1 MESNTTLNSTTI
13 DTSIV
18 ELNSTNCIQYNDFNI
33 YHEAV
38 GYGAVVCASLLT
50 FPQVYKTYI
59 TKNADS
65 LSVVSLYLN
74 ILTSIFAFAYGFLK
88 NMYPPM
94 VSNTIYF
101 ITSIMLLQ
109 MSYSYR
115 STINKKSVIPN
126 QNKV

>member
-13 DTSIV
+13 DNSIV
-18 ELNSTNCIQYNDFNI
+18 ELNSTNCIHYNDFNI
-33 YHEAV
+33 YHETV
-38 GYGAVVCASLLT
+38 GYCAVVCASLLT

-65 LSVVSLYLN
+65 LSVASLYLN

-115 STINKKSVIPN
+115 STINKKNVIPN
-126 QNKV
+126 

>member
-1 MESNTTLNSTTI
+1 MKSNITLNSTTI
-13 DTSIV
+13 DNSIV
-18 ELNSTNCIQYNDFNI
+18 ELNSTNCIQYNHFNI

-38 GYGAVVCASLLT
+38 GYGAVICASLLT
-50 FPQVYKTYI
+50 LPQVYKTYT

-65 LSVVSLYLN
+65 LSVTSLYLN
-74 ILTSIFAFAYGFLK
+74 IFTSIFAFSYGFLK

-101 ITSIMLLQ
+101 ITSIMLLK

-115 STINKKSVIPN
+115 LTINEENVIPN
-126 QNKV
+126 